1 MHLYLDVSG
10 SMTECLPYLS
20 AACREPFRRGE
31 LKIFAFST
39 VVSELKGHDLSK
51 APMRNT
57 WGTDINAVLEHATS
71 HSCEAPAEGHP
82 DRHRR
87 LRGAGPQRP
96 DCQARSH
103 ASGGCP
109 DSLRP
114 RQRPATMGPR
124 NHPTPQTM
132 NQHAEYVSPG
142 HPDRLADA
150 IAESIV
156 TAAVRQKPDAL
167 VGVEVAVHTDCVF
180 VDGRIAA
187 GSQPVD
193 IEKIVRD
200 VYRAAGYGGSWNPD
214 PGKIRV
220 TTELCEEVLPA
231 EESDIRPFSDDQN
244 IVIGYA
250 CGDERTNYLP
260 AAHWISGEL
269 GRRLFARLRSD
280 ADLSAIFGPDFKILS
295 SLEVEPGDDTGRMAP
310 PHPERPARSQAA
322 LRAAAPDS
330 LASPRADSEG
340 LGEPEGWKEQLRP
353 SPRTNFI
360 LNGAGEF
367 AIGGPE
373 GDNGLSGK
381 KLVIDH
387 YGPGVPIGGGAL
399 AGKDPHK
406 VDKCGALRA
415 RQLAKKLVR
424 GGVDEARV
432 ILGWAPGGDAP
443 FLIEA
448 STTQGGVSL
457 QVPRQ
462 ELPPEEWFTH
472 QVDRCATLETAGA

>member
-1 MHLYLDVSG
+1 
-10 SMTECLPYLS
+10 
-20 AACREPFRRGE
+20 
-31 LKIFAFST
+31 
-39 VVSELKGHDLSK
+39 
-51 APMRNT
+51 
-57 WGTDINAVLEHATS
+57 
-71 HSCEAPAEGHP
+71 
-82 DRHRR
+82 
-87 LRGAGPQRP
+87 
-96 DCQARSH
+96 
-103 ASGGCP
+103 
-109 DSLRP
+109 
-114 RQRPATMGPR
+114 
-124 NHPTPQTM
+124 M

-187 GSQPVD
+187 GPEPVD
-193 IEKIVRD
+193 VEKIVRN
-200 VYRAAGYGGSWNPD
+200 VYRAAGYGGSWNPH

-220 TTELCEEVLPA
+220 TTDLCQETLPA
-231 EESDIRPFSDDQN
+231 EESDVRSFSDDQN
-244 IVIGYA
+244 VVIGYA

-280 ADLSAIFGPDFKILS
+280 ADLSATFGPDFKILS
-295 SLEVEPGDDTGRMAP
+295 SLSGAPGATRVEWDRLILSVQHIPKLPYERQHRMLLP
-310 PHPERPARSQAA
+310 VLKHILRELENRGLQGAA
-322 LRAAAPDS
+322 STFAVDRLV
-330 LASPRADSEG
+330 
-340 LGEPEGWKEQLRP
+340 
-353 SPRTNFI
+353 

-367 AIGGPE
+367 AIGGPF

-399 AGKDPHK
+399 CGKDPHK

-424 GGVDEARV
+424 GGVDDARV
-432 ILGWAPGGDAP
+432 VLAWVPGSDAP
-443 FLIEA
+443 FLVEA
-448 STTQGGVSL
+448 STSQGNVNL
-457 QVPRQ
+457 QVPRD
-462 ELPPEEWFTH
+462 ELPPGEWFTIKSI
-472 QVDRCATLETAGA
+472 VRDLELQQRDWAADMLAGYFCQASAPWER

>member
-1 MHLYLDVSG
+1 
-10 SMTECLPYLS
+10 
-20 AACREPFRRGE
+20 
-31 LKIFAFST
+31 
-39 VVSELKGHDLSK
+39 
-51 APMRNT
+51 
-57 WGTDINAVLEHATS
+57 
-71 HSCEAPAEGHP
+71 
-82 DRHRR
+82 
-87 LRGAGPQRP
+87 
-96 DCQARSH
+96 
-103 ASGGCP
+103 
-109 DSLRP
+109 
-114 RQRPATMGPR
+114 
-124 NHPTPQTM
+124 M

-187 GSQPVD
+187 GSRPVD
-193 IEKIVRD
+193 IKKIVRD
-200 VYRAAGYGGSWNPD
+200 VYRAAGYGGLWNPE

-244 IVIGYA
+244 IVVGYA
-250 CGDERTNYLP
+250 CGDERTNCLP
-260 AAHWISGEL
+260 VAHWVSGEL

-280 ADLSAIFGPDFKILS
+280 ADFSAIFGPDFKILA
-295 SLEVEPGDDTGRMAP
+295 SLEVKRGEIEVEWRRLILSIQHIPKLP
-310 PHPERPARSQAA
+310 CERQHRILLPI
-322 LRAAAPDS
+322 LKHI
-330 LASPRADSEG
+330 
-340 LGEPEGWKEQLRP
+340 LGELENAGLQGAASSFTPDKLL
-353 SPRTNFI
+353 

-367 AIGGPE
+367 AIGGPD

-415 RQLAKKLVR
+415 RQLAKKLVCK
-424 GGVDEARV
+424 GVDEARV
-432 ILGWAPGGDAP
+432 TLGWAPGGDAP

-462 ELPPEEWFTH
+462 ELPRDEWFRIEAIVRDLELTER
-472 QVDRCATLETAGA
+472 DWATDLRTGYFCQPGAPWER